1 MKSLI
6 LKLEV
11 SYPPGAGGGGC
22 VRAWL
27 ILSKT
32 SSLLWVMVQIFDD
45 VPNDSYYKISLYC
58 SFPLPLLIFI
68 LFYDRA
74 VDLTRSQCTVSDTQ
88 VQM

>member
-1 MKSLI
+1 MKSL
-6 LKLEV
+6 LK
-11 SYPPGAGGGGC
+11 GGFC

-32 SSLLWVMVQIFDD
+32 YLLWVMVQIFDD
-45 VPNDSYYKISLYC
+45 VPIDSYYKNSLYC
-58 SFPLPLLIFI
+58 SFPPPLLIFI
-68 LFYDRA
+68 LFYDGA